1 MLGGKYM
8 FLLMKAS
15 SGQNKIFNV
24 SNSFKTS
31 LGNMDTNEEIY
42 FFCIAKNVVLTKS
55 IKTKKYKI

>member
-1 MLGGKYM
+1 M

-15 SGQNKIFNV
+15 SGQNKIFYV

-42 FFCIAKNVVLTKS
+42 FFCSAKNVVLTKS